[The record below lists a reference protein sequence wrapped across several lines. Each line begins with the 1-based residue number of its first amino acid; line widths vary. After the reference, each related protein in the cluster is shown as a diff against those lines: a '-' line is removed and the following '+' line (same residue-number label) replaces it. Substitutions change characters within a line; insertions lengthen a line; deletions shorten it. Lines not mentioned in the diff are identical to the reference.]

1 MVTRR
6 QWLEGLAEALPM
18 PVATVDAD
26 GSVAFANPALL
37 DTVHRAAGDVLGR
50 AFVDLVCGESAD
62 AFMAALQASL
72 GESVPQQVE
81 TAVPSGAGQPRSIRW
96 HQIPLLDS
104 HGRGVA
110 VFCLGVDLTARRW
123 SEERLASLN
132 GLLAALQRISAG
144 ALRTEDPHELLQLA
158 CNSLV
163 EESDCIAAWI
173 VPIGADGRAIGVFEC
188 APEPCSDR
196 LLEALT
202 SEGPPPCIAQA
213 LADPRTVHTH
223 AGGSSCDRCPFALLG
238 VPGRTVVAAVTHDD
252 VVCGVL
258 VAHSALADLGD
269 EHKRLFGALADDL
282 GFQLT
287 ALGGRAA
294 HARTAR
300 VLQEQQRILEAFFDH
315 SLDLAA
321 ILDREFDFVR
331 VNRAYADAGARAPED
346 YIGRN
351 HFEVYPHEEN
361 EAIFR
366 RVRDTGEPYAAR
378 AKPFEYPDHPEWGVT
393 YWDWQL
399 TPITV
404 DGETELFGLWLR
416 DVTEQER
423 AKQAL
428 EAQRD
433 SLEMMVEARTEQLQQ
448 TTELLNGIIQA
459 SPVAIVVTDR
469 NGVVSA
475 WNPAAERLSGWS
487 AEEAVG
493 RPSELVLPGD
503 EAQAEALR
511 ARLLAGEELRHVE
524 TVRRHRDG
532 HRLELSMSA
541 APLRDAAGNVT
552 GVVGIFDDVS
562 ERIRAQRELQETTA
576 LLQAIIEASPLAIA
590 VHDLQGTVTLWNP
603 AAEVLSGFTAAE
615 AVGRP
620 SPMVPPDRLDEYRR
634 NLATLVA
641 GGGIRNQ
648 VFERQRGDG
657 RRVLIELNAA
667 PLRDPDGC
675 PRGNVVIFGDVTER
689 EQMAAQLEAYAD
701 NLQAMVDE
709 ATAELQ
715 ASREQLRRQ
724 HDFVEAVIAEAAVLV
739 IVVTPDGFIVRFNAA
754 CERVSGYRAEEAVG
768 RSFIELLIPQEDR
781 ERTRTELERAVGG
794 ELVQYEN
801 WWLTRLGELRRITW
815 RFANLYDDSG
825 AAAFIVATGL
835 DVTEQR
841 RVEQALAES
850 EELYR
855 QLVQSA
861 NSIIVRWDAD
871 GTIRF
876 MNDYGLAFF
885 GYSEEELIGQ
895 RVTVLVPEVDS
906 YGTSLTNLAED
917 IIERPQDYWVNENEN
932 ITRDGRRVWVSWS
945 NRAIRGEDGR
955 LDGIMAIGVD
965 RTLQRQMDL
974 ELRRSRENL
983 RTLAARLSAAERR
996 ERQEIA
1002 GMLHDN
1008 LGQLLAFAKMAL
1020 SAVADGSDQEQAQR
1034 LSAVRQ
1040 YLEEAIAFTRSLTT
1054 QLSPPVLSQLGFGAA
1069 LQWLGDDLEQR
1080 HGIAIRVESEELTEV
1095 DREIAVLLFQ
1105 AVREAL
1111 YNAIKHAQADEV
1123 TVRATSKGTHV
1134 LIEVVDN
1141 GVGFELTSLDVGV
1154 GREGGFGLF
1163 NIREQLSYL
1172 GGHLEIDS
1180 EPGAGTRVAL
1190 LCPPTVTPK
1199 RATL

>member
-1 MVTRR
+1 MTRR
-6 QWLEGLAEALPM
+6 EWLEGLAQSLPM
-18 PVATVDAD
+18 PAAVVERD
-26 GSVAFANPALL
+26 GAISFANPVLL
-37 DTVHRAAGDVLGR
+37 DIADRAAEDVLGH
-50 AFVDLVCGESAD
+50 AFTDLVCGESAD
-62 AFMAALQASL
+62 AFTKALQASL
-72 GESVPQQVE
+72 DASVPQHVE
-81 TAVPSGAGQPRSIRW
+81 VAMASGAAQSRSIRW
-96 HQIPLLDS
+96 HQIPLLNS

-110 VFCLGVDLTARRW
+110 VFCLGVDLTARKW

-173 VPIGADGRAIGVFEC
+173 VPIGADGRAVGVFEC
-188 APEPCSDR
+188 APAPCSER
-196 LLEALT
+196 LLESLT
-202 SEGPPPCIAQA
+202 SEDPPPCIAQA
-213 LADPRTVHTH
+213 LSDPGAVHTH
-223 AGGSSCDRCPFALLG
+223 AGESGCDPCPFDLLG
-238 VPGRTVVAAVTHDD
+238 VPGRTVVAAVSHDD
-252 VVCGVL
+252 VVSGVL

-269 EHKRLFGALADDL
+269 EHKQLFAALADDL
-282 GFQLT
+282 GFRLA

-294 HARTAR
+294 YARTAR
-300 VLQEQQRILEAFFDH
+300 ALQEQRRILEAFFQH
-315 SLDLAA
+315 GLDPAA
-321 ILDREFDFVR
+321 ILDRDFNFVR
-331 VNRAYADAGARAPED
+331 VNQAYADACALTIEEL
-346 YIGRN
+346 IGRN
-351 HFEVYPHEEN
+351 HFDLYPHPEN
-361 EAIFR
+361 EAIFA
-366 RVRDTGEPYAAR
+366 RVRDTGEPFTIR
-378 AKPFEYPDHPEWGVT
+378 AKPFEFPDHPEWGVT
-393 YWDWQL
+393 WWDWTL
-399 TPITV
+399 APIST
-404 DGETELFGLWLR
+404 DGEVELLGLWLR

-433 SLEMMVEARTEQLQQ
+433 SLEEAVAARTRELQK
-448 TTELLNGIIQA
+448 TGALLQGIIEA
-459 SPVAIVVTDR
+459 SPLAIVALDR
-469 NGVVSA
+469 EGLITA
-475 WNPAAERLSGWS
+475 WNPAAERLTGWS
-487 AEEAVG
+487 AEEAIGQPSRLV
-493 RPSELVLPGD
+493 RPQGSDGSDDLF
-503 EAQAEALR
+503 R
-511 ARLLAGEELRHVE
+511 RMLAGEV
-524 TVRRHRDG
+524 VRDLEMVGPHRDG
-532 HRLELSMSA
+532 HELELSMSA

-648 VFERQRGDG
+648 VFERQREDG

-667 PLRDPDGC
+667 PLRDPDGR

-701 NLQAMVDE
+701 NLQAMVEE

-724 HDFVEAVIAEAAVLV
+724 HDFVEAVIEEAAVLV

-754 CERVSGYRAEEAVG
+754 CERVSGYLAEEAVG
-768 RSFIELLIPQEDR
+768 RSFIELLIPREDQ
-781 ERTRTELERAVGG
+781 ERTRVELARTVAG
-794 ELVQYEN
+794 ELVEYEN
-801 WWLTRLGELRRITW
+801 WWLTKLGELRRISW
-815 RFANLYDDSG
+815 RFANLHDDTG
-825 AAAFIVATGL
+825 ATTFIVATGM

-850 EELYR
+850 EEQYR

-861 NSIIVRWDAD
+861 NSIIICWDAD

-876 MNDYGLAFF
+876 INDYGLVFF
-885 GYSEEELIGQ
+885 GYSAQELIGQ
-895 RVTVLVPEVDS
+895 PITILLPETDS
-906 YGTSLTNLAED
+906 YGADLSRLAEE
-917 IIERPQDYWVNENEN
+917 IIARPQDFWVNENEN
-932 ITRDGRRVWVSWS
+932 VTRDGRRVWVSWS
-945 NRAIRGEDGR
+945 NRAIRDEAGR
-955 LDGIMAIGVD
+955 PVGIMAVGVD
-965 RTLQRQMDL
+965 RTLQREMDV

-983 RTLAARLSAAERR
+983 RTLAARLAAAERR
-996 ERQEIA
+996 ERREIA

-1008 LGQLLAFAKMAL
+1008 LGQLLVFAKMAL
-1020 SAVADGSDQEQAQR
+1020 SAAAETPDEEQAQR
-1034 LSAVRQ
+1034 LRTVRQ

-1054 QLSPPVLSQLGFGAA
+1054 QLSPPVLAQLGFGAA
-1069 LQWLGDDLEQR
+1069 LQWLGDDLERR
-1080 HGIAIRVESEELTEV
+1080 HGIAIRVESEEL
-1095 DREIAVLLFQ
+1095 DQIDQEIAVLLFQ

-1163 NIREQLSYL
+1163 NIREQLGYL

-1199 RATL
+1199 RATP